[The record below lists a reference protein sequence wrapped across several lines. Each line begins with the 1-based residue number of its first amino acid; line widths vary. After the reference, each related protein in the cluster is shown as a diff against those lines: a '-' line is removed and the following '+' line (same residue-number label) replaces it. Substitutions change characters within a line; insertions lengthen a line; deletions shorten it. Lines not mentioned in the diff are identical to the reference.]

1 MSTKG
6 TLIAAMAAGFLT
18 AGVAPL
24 ASAADKAEGGSPVAD
39 KHACKGKD
47 GCKAKEGDKHACKG
61 KDGCKGKEA
70 GDKHACKG
78 KDGCKGKE
86 EKKS

>member
-18 AGVAPL
+18 AGIAPL
-24 ASAADKAEGGSPVAD
+24 ASASDKSGNPVVAD

-47 GCKAKEGDKHACKG
+47 GCKAKEG
-61 KDGCKGKEA
+61 

-78 KDGCKGKE
+78 KDGCKAKEGGDKHACKGKDGCKAKD